1 MRAIGGLVNT
11 REKRAAG
18 FVKALCIWTLFMLR
32 TTYLVQ
38 QPFLTWG
45 PRTIK
50 TSMDRN
56 KGVRELV
63 WLGGGDHDFF
73 IIISNLNLDFHS
85 VMSPNFNKFNYLYFI
100 HSNTR
105 FFEGV
110 RRFHR
115 PSKGPWRKERVRI
128 PVVREHGPLQL
139 RMSLCL
145 NVSTNVPAVCLLAAS
160 VMVQRVSEIRKWPHR
175 NTRTKHGTCPLK
187 WAEHLKRP
195 RKMFLGAFAKL
206 WKGLLASLCPSVCM
220 ELVGRL
226 LVDSTF
232 LLRTALVMYLSC
244 PEIKATYLF
253 FLSTNKAENSIL
265 RWNKFEFLTKLGIR
279 FWDEINL
286 NFPVFMY
293 EVVKIS
299 DR

>member
-1 MRAIGGLVNT
+1 
-11 REKRAAG
+11 
-18 FVKALCIWTLFMLR
+18 
-32 TTYLVQ
+32 
-38 QPFLTWG
+38 
-45 PRTIK
+45 
-50 TSMDRN
+50 
-56 KGVRELV
+56 
-63 WLGGGDHDFF
+63 
-73 IIISNLNLDFHS
+73 
-85 VMSPNFNKFNYLYFI
+85 MSPNFNKFNYLYFI

-265 RWNKFEFLTKLGIR
+265 RWNKFEFSGIYVR
-279 FWDEINL
+279 SCKDFWQIVAPQQRLAMESFSDVRYKQCGVTE
-286 NFPVFMY
+286 FPCAQKESVRSSHEHPCSFR
-293 EVVKIS
+293 EGL
-299 DR
+299 